1 MTFLFLQNF
10 VYNTDFEAF
19 CKRNGYR
26 FVLNRTDAAATLGRV
41 PSRPWGSGNNW
52 PQPWYYYDARQSNGG
67 GLTMR
72 YLVPEQKL
80 FGVYG
85 NR

>member
-1 MTFLFLQNF
+1 MSKK
-10 VYNTDFEAF
+10 DFETF

-41 PSRPWGSGNNW
+41 PSRPWGTGKDW
-52 PQPWYYYDARQSNGG
+52 PEPWYYYDERYGNGG

-72 YLVPEQKL
+72 YLVREQKL
-80 FGVYG
+80 DGVYG